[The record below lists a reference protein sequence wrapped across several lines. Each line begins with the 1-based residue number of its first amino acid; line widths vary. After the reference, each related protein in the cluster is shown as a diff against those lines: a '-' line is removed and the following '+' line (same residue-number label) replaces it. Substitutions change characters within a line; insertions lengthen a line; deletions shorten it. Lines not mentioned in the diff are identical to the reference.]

1 MFRQLPKMSLEGV
14 DKNRYIEVC
23 KAPAIVA
30 SKQLL
35 LRVHAVHT
43 CKTSYCTETSALL
56 WLLPA
61 SGFYLPEGHVQATK
75 EHKLVRSGPTLAI
88 TTRGHMAQSSVLN
101 GSSGHH
107 GVSKASHKE
116 QSNES

>member
-1 MFRQLPKMSLEGV
+1 MTLEGV

-43 CKTSYCTETSALL
+43 CKTSYCTEQPGMQSSALL

-116 QSNES
+116 QSKES